1 MLESTPGNFVESK
14 PRGSLP
20 IMGVTGEAPPKRD
33 AFFKLTVYER
43 IGKIAISISIQKG
56 HKIGCKV
63 EEVVAEAKYTKGCH
77 ILAEMTESERLNQ
90 NN

>member
-33 AFFKLTVYER
+33 AFFKLTVLR
-43 IGKIAISISIQKG
+43 IRKIAISISIQKG

-77 ILAEMTESERLNQ
+77 ILAEMTESERLN
-90 NN
+90 

>member
-20 IMGVTGEAPPKRD
+20 IMGVTWEAPPKRD
-33 AFFKLTVYER
+33 AFFKLTVYQR
-43 IGKIAISISIQKG
+43 KIAISISIQKG
-56 HKIGCKV
+56 HKISCKV

-77 ILAEMTESERLNQ
+77 ILAEMTESGRLN
-90 NN
+90 